1 MDGKT
6 KKITK
11 KILLYVLLIILA
23 LIWIVPIF
31 TLVATALKHKKDFM
45 SGLSLFQL
53 PAEIAWDNFTNAIT
67 KGNLFTYMKNDLIIS
82 CLKVPLGI
90 FVGAMASFALTRLNI
105 KHRIGIFVFFLIG
118 MMLPMQTALV
128 PINIIYSKLNLL
140 NTYFGLFYVYIGF
153 GISYCILIMRG
164 FMLGIPKDIDEAACI
179 DGCNKWQLFYKI
191 ILPIAKPAIATL
203 FITDFLST
211 WNEYLLA
218 SVIINFIALGLYA
231 KVAVGAMGGVA
242 GLKAVI
248 ISYGAVGLIATI
260 ALVFLLPDPEK
271 AGKGQDGGDSGQETK
286 LSMKEWAGVFK
297 DPRTWFAGIA
307 VFATYSTYQTL
318 SYFTPYFTNVLGA
331 TVVGSGAI
339 AIIRTYGIRIVGAPL
354 GGYMGDRIHSVSSVI
369 ATVLACGAVIT
380 LIFMFMPAG
389 VPSVLLT
396 VMTLVIGFMVH
407 IARGAMFAVPS
418 EVKIP
423 RRYAAS
429 TAGVVCA
436 IGFCPDLFQAAMYGH
451 WLDTCGNAGYTRI
464 FIYIIAIMVVGV
476 INGVATVVYKK
487 KYVAAGLVPVEGGT
501 EAAQAQ

>member
-218 SVIINFIALGLYA
+218 SVIINDNAM
-231 KVAVGAMGGVA
+231 KTVPVGIMTFVGEHGTD
-242 GLKAVI
+242 
-248 ISYGAVGLIATI
+248 YGYLC
-260 ALVFLLPDPEK
+260 
-271 AGKGQDGGDSGQETK
+271 
-286 LSMKEWAGVFK
+286 AGVL
-297 DPRTWFAGIA
+297 
-307 VFATYSTYQTL
+307 V
-318 SYFTPYFTNVLGA
+318 
-331 TVVGSGAI
+331 
-339 AIIRTYGIRIVGAPL
+339 
-354 GGYMGDRIHSVSSVI
+354 SVI
-369 ATVLACGAVIT
+369 PV
-380 LIFMFMPAG
+380 
-389 VPSVLLT
+389 
-396 VMTLVIGFMVH
+396 
-407 IARGAMFAVPS
+407 
-418 EVKIP
+418 
-423 RRYAAS
+423 
-429 TAGVVCA
+429 
-436 IGFCPDLFQAAMYGH
+436 
-451 WLDTCGNAGYTRI
+451 
-464 FIYIIAIMVVGV
+464 MVVWYSSDPDHLSDLPEIFRGRY
-476 INGVATVVYKK
+476 GRSS
-487 KYVAAGLVPVEGGT
+487 
-501 EAAQAQ
+501 